1 MKYKTYTTA
10 LNVYSRKY
18 PYPPQRQRKFREVWG
33 GGRGGARKVIS
44 EGVGGG
50 LLIMEIPGSGGADM
64 TALLRLVGDL
74 KQKCP
79 WVWIVFGTTQQ

>member
-1 MKYKTYTTA
+1 MCIPENIHTPHRG
-10 LNVYSRKY
+10 NENSERC
-18 PYPPQRQRKFREVWG
+18 G
-33 GGRGGARKVIS
+33 GEGGARKVIS

-79 WVWIVFGTTQQ
+79 WVWIVFGTTQK